1 MSEEKDVNVS
11 EVIASN
17 AQLTSQVNDLKDVL
31 NEIRKINSEKELKIA
46 ELQATIKRY
55 EKVLSEQKQ
64 QSSDNDGSV

>member
-55 EKVLSEQKQ
+55 EKVFSEQKQ
-64 QSSDNDGSV
+64 QSSDDDGSV

>member
-64 QSSDNDGSV
+64 QSSDDDGSV